1 MEESINTATFP
12 DADVIAPETTE
23 PAQQDDDSSL
33 FGLLDDG
40 SQEAEAPSEPL
51 FKIKVDGEEKEITKE
66 EAKKLLEK
74 ELGADKKFEEAAKI
88 RREAE
93 QQREQYLQ
101 HQQLMQQAIQQIQT
115 QAQQW
120 AQQEQPDWQDLL
132 DNNPHEYLRQKELY
146 EKRTQTLQQA
156 QAAQA
161 YLQQQ
166 QQIQQ
171 TEMLQQHLQVE
182 GERLIKD
189 FLPEWKDQAKRQKDE
204 QDLIS
209 FLKEQGYNDQDLQN
223 LNHSRAS
230 NIALAVKAMKY
241 DQLLKKAEAAKK
253 ATPPE
258 AAQLV
263 ATVGGKAGASKDPSS
278 MTDAE
283 FAEWRRAQRR
293 R

>member
-12 DADVIAPETTE
+12 DADVVSTETTE
-23 PAQQDDDSSL
+23 PAQQDEDSSL
-33 FGLLDDG
+33 LGLLNDDNTE
-40 SQEAEAPSEPL
+40 SEAPAEPL
-51 FKIKVDGEEKEITKE
+51 FKVKINGEEKDVTKAE
-66 EAKKLLEK
+66 LIANYQK
-74 ELGADKKFEEAAKI
+74 EQAAQQKFEEAAKI

-101 HQQLMQQAIQQIQT
+101 HQQLMQQAIRQIQT

-182 GERLIKD
+182 GERLVKD
-189 FLPEWKDQAKRQKDE
+189 YLPEWKDQAKRQKDE

-258 AAQLV
+258 AATLV
-263 ATVGGKAGASKDPSS
+263 GTVGGKAGASKDPSS